1 MKKRSTKPKLR
12 RGGEDPPGSWFRHDA
27 DDGDS
32 LSAIAL
38 WGAWHVFALALLL
51 GSAALCL
58 PEPKSVSADK
68 VQILLLLLGY
78 LALSLYI
85 VPVAARP
92 RIEFFAHLV
101 TATLAGFAGAYLVLR
116 FAHLPASPWIL
127 GLGGVAAAAAA
138 SVPHLSGKERLAA
151 GLILLASAASL
162 VASPRLKW
170 ARSTVEKQSV
180 DTALHG
186 VNIAAYTGLIPRPV
200 ADAGAIETHGNAALL
215 VTGDGQFYWVT
226 DALGALH
233 ADPLSIAAP
242 IDRAA
247 FLTSLGKAAREWRL
261 RITDL
266 IFDRSPAPAAL
277 YVAHQAWNGTQR
289 CFTQRVSVIPL
300 AWSANGRPR
309 SAGPWRMLF
318 ESRPCVRPEGTYDD
332 SETGGRLAWA
342 PDGKLLFTL
351 GSLGFAGGNGQLPF
365 AQSNDADY
373 GKILKL
379 DPATGQ
385 RTVVSIGHRNPQ
397 GLVVTRDGRI
407 WEPEHG
413 PQGGDEI
420 NLIEQGANY
429 GWPYATYGT
438 DYGGKTWSLNPD
450 AHDHGIYHEPAFAFL
465 PSVAISPI
473 IELTGSEF
481 PHWKGDLLAGSL
493 RTEALFRIRTRDG
506 RVIYV
511 EPFSV
516 GHRVRDLAELP
527 GGRVIVWS
535 DDGTLI
541 EVSRNDVES
550 AFTRFCVGCHQPKF
564 GTAVGPPLAGVAG
577 RRIASVPGWAYS
589 AGLQRK
595 SGVWDDGSLNAF
607 LSDPAAF
614 APGTTMR
621 LSGLDAKSRTQ
632 VIAELKKK

>member
-1 MKKRSTKPKLR
+1 MRNGSAKPKLR
-12 RGGEDPPGSWFRHDA
+12 RRGGTPPAPTPIAGE
-27 DDGDS
+27 GNS
-32 LSAIAL
+32 LFAIAL
-38 WGAWHVFALALLL
+38 WAAWHLFALALLL
-51 GSAALCL
+51 GSAALSL
-58 PEPKSVSADK
+58 PEPKAVSADK

-78 LALSLYI
+78 LALSLYL
-85 VPVAARP
+85 VPAAARP
-92 RIEFFAHLV
+92 RIEFFGHLV
-101 TATLAGFAGAYLVLR
+101 TVAVIGFAGAYLALR

-127 GLGGVAAAAAA
+127 GLGGGAAAVAAL
-138 SVPHLSGKERLAA
+138 VPHLSGKERLAA
-151 GLILLASAASL
+151 GLVLLASAAAL
-162 VASPRLKW
+162 VASPRLKR
-170 ARSTVEKQSV
+170 ARSSVERQSV
-180 DTALHG
+180 DTALYG
-186 VNIAAYTGLIPRPV
+186 VNLAAYTGLVPRPE
-200 ADAGAIETHGNAALL
+200 ADAGAIESHGNAALL
-215 VTGDGQFYWVT
+215 VTGDGKFYWVT

-233 ADPLSIAAP
+233 ADPLSISAP

-247 FLTSLGKAAREWRL
+247 YLASLGKAARDWRL

-277 YVAHQAWNGTQR
+277 YVAHQAWNGKQR
-289 CFTQRVSVIPL
+289 CFTQRVSAVAL
-300 AWSANGRPR
+300 AWSADGRPR
-309 SAGPWRMLF
+309 STGPWRRVF
-318 ESRPCVRPEGTYDD
+318 ESRPCVRPEGVYDD
-332 SETGGRLAWA
+332 SETGGRLVWA

-351 GSLGFAGGNGQLPF
+351 GSLGFGGGGGQAPF
-365 AQSNDADY
+365 AQSSDADY

-379 DPATGQ
+379 DPATGE
-385 RTVVSIGHRNPQ
+385 RTFVSIGHRNPQ
-397 GLVVTRDGRI
+397 GLVVAHDGRI
-407 WEPEHG
+407 WESEHG

-429 GWPYATYGT
+429 GWPFATYGT
-438 DYGGKTWSLNPD
+438 DYGARTWSLNPD
-450 AHDHGIYHEPAFAFL
+450 GHDHGIYHEPAFAFL

-527 GGRVIVWS
+527 SGRVIVWS

-541 EVSRNDVES
+541 AVSRNDVES
-550 AFTRFCVGCHQPKF
+550 AFTRFCVGCHEPKF
-564 GTAVGPPLAGVAG
+564 GTAVGPPLAGVTG

-589 AGLQRK
+589 AGLKRK
-595 SGVWDDGSLNAF
+595 SGVWDDASLNAF

-621 LSGLDAKSRTQ
+621 PPGLDAKSRAQ